1 MAFRLQIDYR
11 LAFSLI
17 TARLQ
22 GSFAVIE
29 KHYALRN
36 TPGGFADRG
45 TENCSC
51 AAPDV
56 ITIQL
61 SMNLG
66 YFLRL
71 MNKMDYIIIQ

>member
-1 MAFRLQIDYR
+1 MAFRLQIEYR
-11 LAFSLI
+11 LAFFLI
-17 TARLQ
+17 TERLQ

-29 KHYALRN
+29 KHYATRPAVLQ
-36 TPGGFADRG
+36 
-45 TENCSC
+45 TERQKNGSC

-56 ITIQL
+56 IITQL

-71 MNKMDYIIIQ
+71 LNKMDYVIIQ